1 MWGEAS
7 GSEDI
12 SGFRVREHR
21 RRRTAAGALPG
32 EPAFP
37 HPLWG
42 AKSRRF
48 GMDGPLCGDCR
59 LGVVSLR
66 RWSVV
71 LLAIPTLAT
80 GLFLVIVSVLEVPF
94 PWSLINIAMGVA
106 LCAPALLASLCW
118 RGLR

>member
-42 AKSRRF
+42 PNLAA
-48 GMDGPLCGDCR
+48 
-59 LGVVSLR
+59 LGWMALYAAIVGWGLVSLR

-80 GLFLVIVSVLEVPF
+80 GLFLVIGSVLEVPF